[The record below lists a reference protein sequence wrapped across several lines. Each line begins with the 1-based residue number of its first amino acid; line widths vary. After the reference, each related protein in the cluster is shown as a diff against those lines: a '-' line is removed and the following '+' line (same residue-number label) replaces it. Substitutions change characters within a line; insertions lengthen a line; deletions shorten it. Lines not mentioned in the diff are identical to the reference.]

1 MNQEEFKQRIM
12 GLPVFDTHS
21 HINAPNRFMAAQSFA
36 DLGHYFW
43 LSQQLK
49 GVGWKESQTMNE
61 AAAAAYFDAF
71 IKTENTAMNWCL
83 RKILFDLYG
92 VAIRSPRDI
101 QSADSIIRERADSAE
116 HVKETC
122 RKGNIQ
128 KITQNL
134 VSQAAFPMV
143 PELGVLVADTLNG
156 PVSTFLENPSEDAA
170 GEAISSLHSA
180 VDAMALGGQK
190 GARIDFNLFESIA
203 NASWR
208 HSLLDAIFSRMN
220 DRSMFVQM
228 FIGMKRHARGSFP
241 QDDPTR
247 ITGLIP
253 FFQNYPDCRFEL
265 VCAAEGNC
273 LDVVQAAVMNP
284 NVHPGGLWWYT
295 FRPSM
300 YRQTLEQRLEALAPL
315 KCPVLASDA
324 TCIEWCYGK
333 TMLVKTLIA
342 EFLAGK
348 VAAGWISEECATR
361 TASAWLYEAPAA
373 YYPESST
380 SHHGE

>member
-1 MNQEEFKQRIM
+1 MI

-21 HINAPNRFMAAQSFA
+21 HLNAPNRAMAAQNFA

-49 GVGWKESQTMNE
+49 GVGWRESQTMNE

-83 RKILFDLYG
+83 RRILLDLYG
-92 VAIRSPRDI
+92 VVIRSPRDI
-101 QSADSIIRERADSAE
+101 LAADRIIKERAVSKGHVAE
-116 HVKETC
+116 VC
-122 RKGNIQ
+122 QKGGIR

-134 VSQAAFPMV
+134 ESQASFPEV

-156 PVSTFLENPSEDAA
+156 PVSLFLEQPSEDAVGVA
-170 GEAISSLHSA
+170 VSSLRTA
-180 VDAMALGGQK
+180 VDAMAAAGQK
-190 GARIDFNLFESIA
+190 GARIDFNLFESIG
-203 NASWR
+203 NTSWR
-208 HSLLDAIFSRMN
+208 EALLEAIFSRLHEL
-220 DRSMFVQM
+220 RMFVQM
-228 FIGMKRHARGSFP
+228 FIGMKRHPRGSFP
-241 QDDPTR
+241 QNDPAR
-247 ITGLIP
+247 VTGLIP

-273 LDVVQAAVMNP
+273 VDAVQAAVMNP

-300 YRQTLEQRLEALAPL
+300 HRQTLEQRLEALAPL

-348 VAAGWISEECATR
+348 VEAGWISEDCALR

-373 YYPESST
+373 YYL
-380 SHHGE
+380 

>member
-1 MNQEEFKQRIM
+1 MMKQEEFRRSILDM
-12 GLPVFDTHS
+12 PVFDTHS
-21 HINAPNRFMAAQSFA
+21 HVNAPDKSLSARNFA
-36 DLGHYFW
+36 ELGHYFW
-43 LSQQLK
+43 LAQQLK
-49 GVGWKESQTMNE
+49 GVGWQEAQTMD
-61 AAAAAYFDAF
+61 AISAAAYFDAF
-71 IKTENTAMNWCL
+71 LKTENTAMNWCL

-92 VAIRSPRDI
+92 LTIRCPEDI
-101 QSADSIIRERADSAE
+101 LAADRIIRELAGSSEHADA
-116 HVKETC
+116 VCK
-122 RKGNIQ
+122 KGNIR

-134 VSQAAFPMV
+134 VSQATFPQM
-143 PELGVLVADTLNG
+143 PELGVLVADTLNA
-156 PVSTFLENPSEDAA
+156 PVSAVLECPTE
-170 GEAISSLHSA
+170 SA
-180 VDAMALGGQK
+180 VGDAVSKLPELIDAMAREGQK
-190 GARIDFNLFESIA
+190 GARIDFNLFESLDSDA
-203 NASWR
+203 WR
-208 HSLLDAIFSRMN
+208 QALLDAIFSRLHAHG
-220 DRSMFVQM
+220 MFVQM
-228 FIGMKRHARGSFP
+228 FIGMKRRPTGSFP

-253 FFQNYPDCRFEL
+253 FFQKYPDCRFEL

-348 VAAGWISEECATR
+348 VEAGWISEDCALR
-361 TASAWLYEAPAA
+361 TASDWLYNAPAA
-373 YYPESST
+373 YYL
-380 SHHGE
+380 

>member
-1 MNQEEFKQRIM
+1 MNQEEFTQRII

-21 HINAPNRFMAAQSFA
+21 HINAPNRSMAAQSFA

-49 GVGWKESQTMNE
+49 GVGWMEPQAMNE

-83 RKILFDLYG
+83 RRILLDLYG
-92 VAIRSPRDI
+92 VTIRSPRDI
-101 QSADSIIRERADSAE
+101 LSADSIIRERADTAT
-116 HVKETC
+116 HVEEVCK
-122 RKGNIQ
+122 KGNIQ

-134 VSQAAFPMV
+134 ESQAHFPNV
-143 PELGVLVADTLNG
+143 PERGILVADTLNG
-156 PVSTFLENPSEDAA
+156 PVSTFLENPSEEALGAA
-170 GEAISSLHSA
+170 VSLLHSA
-180 VDAMALGGQK
+180 VDAMAQNGQK
-190 GARIDFNLFESIA
+190 GARIDFNLFESIG

-208 HSLLDAIFSRMN
+208 HALLDAIFARLN
-220 DRSMFVQM
+220 DKSMFVQM
-228 FIGMKRHARGSFP
+228 FIGMKRQPRGSFP

-265 VCAAEGNC
+265 VCAAEGNG

-300 YRQTLEQRLEALAPL
+300 YRQTMEQRLEALAPL
-315 KCPVLASDA
+315 KCPILASDA

-333 TMLVKTLIA
+333 TMLVKTLVA

-348 VAAGWISEECATR
+348 VKRGWISEECAIR
-361 TASAWLYEAPAA
+361 TASAWLYDAPAA
-373 YYPESST
+373 YYV
-380 SHHGE
+380 